1 MKKVILSLIL
11 ATCTSMFCSLNAQE
25 YKIPAKVVV
34 ITKQDVNIRKAPQ
47 TSAAVVEKASTGA
60 MYELISQQG
69 SWYEVKDIKTGNNVY
84 VSATVGRLATGNQ
97 ISRTDKGLVE
107 KEESTDFIYQKQK
120 KMQNGEQTTS
130 YAFYQ
135 KQEKNIIYATV
146 SQTTAS
152 MTGSMFTQEV
162 YYKGKQMGWYLLFN
176 ETIDMDGA
184 VQSQLEQPVIVF
196 ANGSQ
201 GVIINGESY
210 KKVSNSF

>member
-1 MKKVILSLIL
+1 MPNKGKKHKLLKEYLKISNQILVQVKFRPFFKQSNLFFLYLYISSHIPVL
-11 ATCTSMFCSLNAQE
+11 TSYCKKM
-25 YKIPAKVVV
+25 
-34 ITKQDVNIRKAPQ
+34 
-47 TSAAVVEKASTGA
+47 
-60 MYELISQQG
+60 
-69 SWYEVKDIKTGNNVY
+69 IKKTEF
-84 VSATVGRLATGNQ
+84 VSNQIATGNQ